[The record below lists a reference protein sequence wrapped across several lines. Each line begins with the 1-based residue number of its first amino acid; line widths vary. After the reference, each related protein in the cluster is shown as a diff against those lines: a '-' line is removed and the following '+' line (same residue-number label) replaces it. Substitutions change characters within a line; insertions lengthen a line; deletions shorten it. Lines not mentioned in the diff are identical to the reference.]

1 MLSEEAL
8 ILIAAAGGLAL
19 LVLGIMELL
28 WPTRPRHPVRR
39 AQLTAPATPRVTP
52 PAAAPL
58 PALRL
63 TPPMPTPKPPP
74 APVPSPAFP
83 APPAR
88 ATPPTP
94 AAAPT
99 LASPPALPSPP
110 VPPAAPRPPVAQP
123 EPPAAPK
130 AAAPVRKRR
139 SKISPHARP
148 HARRVA
154 TDLPGI
160 AARTAPAAR
169 PEPPARE
176 APANPERPV
185 AAAPAV
191 PAKTA
196 TPGPTDARPADARE
210 GAAAPVRPAAATP
223 PGRQLDPEVV
233 EACFALYQERSYAE
247 VISIGEE
254 ALGRVRT
261 DSLAEDDAHDIAAL
275 WSVVALA
282 KQAREDD
289 EGARL
294 ALEQA
299 LATAPPVE
307 RTTYRQ
313 HLAALSLNAAQTLL
327 GRVESQQ
334 SEDRVGALR
343 TALAW
348 VDRGLEMVPSDARL
362 HEAGARTQEA
372 LWPAY
377 EQTVN
382 HLLQRLEFETARRL
396 LREALDDPKLPSER
410 VADFQNLLSGTFGGE
425 IGQLTAQAI
434 RSMQEERESEA
445 LAALQRA
452 EELLATTA
460 DEALPLKRREEV
472 DQRLWWGYTRLG
484 VRRVEAGQY
493 EEAIDPLVHAF
504 RFATI
509 SPDRQAETRATLAR
523 ALEGVADVR
532 ALAIRQLNDDGNRD
546 EAVLKTQ
553 ALRELL
559 RSCMERGLSE
569 DELSAAFATTERL
582 VRELG
587 MGERA

>member
-1 MLSEEAL
+1 
-8 ILIAAAGGLAL
+8 
-19 LVLGIMELL
+19 
-28 WPTRPRHPVRR
+28 
-39 AQLTAPATPRVTP
+39 
-52 PAAAPL
+52 
-58 PALRL
+58 
-63 TPPMPTPKPPP
+63 
-74 APVPSPAFP
+74 
-83 APPAR
+83 
-88 ATPPTP
+88 
-94 AAAPT
+94 
-99 LASPPALPSPP
+99 
-110 VPPAAPRPPVAQP
+110 
-123 EPPAAPK
+123 
-130 AAAPVRKRR
+130 
-139 SKISPHARP
+139 
-148 HARRVA
+148 VA
-154 TDLPGI
+154 TDVPGI
-160 AARTAPAAR
+160 AAKNVPGAR
-169 PEPPARE
+169 PEPPVRE
-176 APANPERPV
+176 APAAPAAEPPPLNPARPV
-185 AAAPAV
+185 ADAPAV
-191 PAKTA
+191 PAGIA
-196 TPGPTDARPADARE
+196 TPAPTDAGPREGRE
-210 GAAAPVRPAAATP
+210 GAEAPVWPAAGTP
-223 PGRQLDPEVV
+223 SPRRLDPEVV
-233 EACFALYQERSYAE
+233 EACFVLYQERNYAE
-247 VISIGEE
+247 VISVGEE

-261 DSLAEDDAHDIAAL
+261 DSLAEDEAHDVAAL

-299 LATAPPVE
+299 LATAPPGE

-327 GRVESQQ
+327 GRVGSQQ
-334 SEDRVGALR
+334 SEDRVGELR
-343 TALAW
+343 AALAW
-348 VDRGLEMVPSDARL
+348 VDRGLEMVPSHARL

-452 EELLATTA
+452 EELLVTSA

-484 VRRVEAGQY
+484 VRRVDAGQY
-493 EEAIDPLVHAF
+493 EEAIDPLVHAL

-546 EAVLKTQ
+546 EAVLRTQ

-559 RSCMERGLSE
+559 RRCLERGLSE
-569 DELSAAFATTERL
+569 DELSVAFAKTERL

-587 MGERA
+587 LGEPA

>member
-1 MLSEEAL
+1 M
-8 ILIAAAGGLAL
+8 
-19 LVLGIMELL
+19 
-28 WPTRPRHPVRR
+28 
-39 AQLTAPATPRVTP
+39 
-52 PAAAPL
+52 
-58 PALRL
+58 
-63 TPPMPTPKPPP
+63 
-74 APVPSPAFP
+74 
-83 APPAR
+83 
-88 ATPPTP
+88 
-94 AAAPT
+94 
-99 LASPPALPSPP
+99 
-110 VPPAAPRPPVAQP
+110 
-123 EPPAAPK
+123 
-130 AAAPVRKRR
+130 
-139 SKISPHARP
+139 
-148 HARRVA
+148 A

-160 AARTAPAAR
+160 TARPAPTAR
-169 PEPPARE
+169 PEPTARE
-176 APANPERPV
+176 APAAPPAEPPARPV

-191 PAKTA
+191 PARTA
-196 TPGPTDARPADARE
+196 TAGPTDSRPGDARK
-210 GAAAPVRPAAATP
+210 GAAAPVRTAAATP
-223 PGRQLDPEVV
+223 PARQLDPEVV
-233 EACFALYQERSYAE
+233 EACFALYQDRSYAE
-247 VISIGEE
+247 VISVGEE
-254 ALGRVRT
+254 ALGRART

-299 LATAPPVE
+299 LATAPPGE

-327 GRVESQQ
+327 GRVGSQQ
-334 SEDRVGALR
+334 SEDRVGELR
-343 TALAW
+343 AALAW

-362 HEAGARTQEA
+362 HEAGARTLEA

-396 LREALDDPKLPSER
+396 LREALDDPKLPSEW

-546 EAVLKTQ
+546 EAVLRTQ

-569 DELSAAFATTERL
+569 DELSVALARTDRL